1 MPLICWCV
9 KEACKFEACNT
20 DGCPYANH
28 LRLMPYAYFVFLL
41 AVGIYR
47 SLVLFPRMESYGD
60 SSDVSNVRRRQRRPP
75 LTFEQK
81 GQIEL
86 NQYETHKKQSLRQ
99 FKLQSVV
106 VFIWVTGNILML
118 TNIIPIIALGSYFD
132 TFTIWLWPGL
142 LILLWRSVKS
152 AGRGE
157 LYHTSTSDDNNTGAG
172 ADLLSGMI

>member
-1 MPLICWCV
+1 
-9 KEACKFEACNT
+9 
-20 DGCPYANH
+20 
-28 LRLMPYAYFVFLL
+28 
-41 AVGIYR
+41 
-47 SLVLFPRMESYGD
+47 MESYGD
-60 SSDVSNVRRRQRRPP
+60 SSDVSNVRQRRPT
-75 LTFEQK
+75 LTFEQE

-118 TNIIPIIALGSYFD
+118 TNIIPIIALGGYFD

-142 LILLWRSVKS
+142 LILLWRSVNS

-157 LYHTSTSDDNNTGAG
+157 LYHTSTSEDNNTGAA